1 MESKK
6 VRMAKG
12 GTKKVRMAVRG
23 IKRHDEFIVH
33 CGVCG
38 TKQQS
43 LVVRAFCVT
52 QVSSNQHEHQATAA
66 SNYISPAYPPL
77 LYSTPPPLSPPLS
90 PPSLP
95 FCPLLTSLSSPPL
108 FHTLFKYHLLS
119 ISSLWDKCSSW
130 ASSNSHSSRMGFLNF
145 FKYQHIFIY

>member
-6 VRMAKG
+6 VRMAKRG
-12 GTKKVRMAVRG
+12 TKRVRMAKRGTKKVRMEKRG
-23 IKRHDEFIVH
+23 RKRHEFIVH

-90 PPSLP
+90 LSSLP
-95 FCPLLTSLSSPPL
+95 FCPPLTSLSSPPL
-108 FHTLFKYHLLS
+108 TFFYFNLFV
-119 ISSLWDKCSSW
+119 
-130 ASSNSHSSRMGFLNF
+130 LNII
-145 FKYQHIFIY
+145 KYQSPAFELM

>member
-1 MESKK
+1 MAKRGTK
-6 VRMAKG
+6 NVRMAKR
-12 GTKKVRMAVRG
+12 GTKRVRMAKIGR
-23 IKRHDEFIVH
+23 KRHEFIVH

-77 LYSTPPPLSPPLS
+77 LYSTPPPRSPPFS
-90 PPSLP
+90 PPSLS
-95 FCPLLTSLSSPPL
+95 FCPPLTSLSSPPSLL
-108 FHTLFKYHLLS
+108 FHPP
-119 ISSLWDKCSSW
+119 
-130 ASSNSHSSRMGFLNF
+130 
-145 FKYQHIFIY
+145 FKYQSPAFETNVAHGFIQ